1 MLMLVFQV
9 DLTNGPVKD
18 LVFTQFQAT
27 ITGQVECAES
37 CPTSQLA
44 VRLLSID
51 DNESTLTA
59 NVEVDK
65 VSCHANLERSYLVE
79 LAATAFLMIILSVSK
94 LPPCLFFCQSTSA
107 RSTFD
112 LSTLNDFRTFFA
124 L

>member
-1 MLMLVFQV
+1 MRVFMLIVQV

-44 VRLLSID
+44 VRLLSVD

-65 VSCHANLERSYLVE
+65 VSYHATLERSYLVE
-79 LAATAFLMIILSVSK
+79 LAATVSLMINL
-94 LPPCLFFCQSTSA
+94 
-107 RSTFD
+107 
-112 LSTLNDFRTFFA
+112 
-124 L
+124 

>member
-1 MLMLVFQV
+1 MLIVQV

-44 VRLLSID
+44 VRLLSVD

-65 VSCHANLERSYLVE
+65 VSYHANLELSYLVE
-79 LAATAFLMIILSVSK
+79 LTATAFLRIIQSVSK
-94 LPPCLFFCQSTSA
+94 LPPCLYFVNPH
-107 RSTFD
+107 R
-112 LSTLNDFRTFFA
+112 LGIP
-124 L
+124 

>member
-1 MLMLVFQV
+1 MIPLFNAYMYVFQV

-44 VRLLSID
+44 VRLLSVD

-65 VSCHANLERSYLVE
+65 VSYHNTLEHSYLVE
-79 LAATAFLMIILSVSK
+79 LMATVSLMINL
-94 LPPCLFFCQSTSA
+94 
-107 RSTFD
+107 
-112 LSTLNDFRTFFA
+112 
-124 L
+124 